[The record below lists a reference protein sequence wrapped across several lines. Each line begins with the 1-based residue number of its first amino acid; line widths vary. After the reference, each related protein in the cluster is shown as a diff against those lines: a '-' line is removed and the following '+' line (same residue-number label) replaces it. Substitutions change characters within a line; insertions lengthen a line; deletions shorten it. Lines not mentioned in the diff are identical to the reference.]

1 MGIFRVLAIKT
12 RTHAEV
18 AVPAPE
24 PATETAG
31 DRLRR
36 AIKAAGTVQFIADRS
51 GVPKGTINV
60 YLAGGEMKFSNAIAL
75 AAATGVTLDW
85 LATGAGPMKP
95 GEPAN
100 PQETAPQRPISLWR
114 DTNMDSLI
122 TAYSAAV
129 QALLAAGKDETDPP
143 SVMRLTAIMY
153 DQLTGD
159 ADK

>member
-1 MGIFRVLAIKT
+1 MIVKSDGPPEVDAPALVSDENSELQARAERLKLAV
-12 RTHAEV
+12 AE
-18 AVPAPE
+18 
-24 PATETAG
+24 
-31 DRLRR
+31 
-36 AIKAAGTVQFIADRS
+36 
-51 GVPKGTINV
+51 
-60 YLAGGEMKFSNAIAL
+60 AGGPTAVARQVQMHLGTLNNYLGGRDMKASALVAL
-75 AAATGVTLDW
+75 ARGTGVTLEW
-85 LATGAGPMKP
+85 LASGTGPMKP

-153 DQLTGD
+153 DQLTGA

>member
-1 MGIFRVLAIKT
+1 M
-12 RTHAEV
+12 AENG
-18 AVPAPE
+18 AQAD
-24 PATETAG
+24 TEEEA
-31 DRLRR
+31 LVSE
-36 AIKAAGTVQFIADRS
+36 ANWEVSERS
-51 GVPKGTINV
+51 KR
-60 YLAGGEMKFSNAIAL
+60 L
-75 AAATGVTLDW
+75 AAAVKGAGGAAAVAKAINMPVTNIFRYMRGRDMKAEALVALARGTGVTLEW
-85 LATGAGPMKP
+85 LATGTGPMTA
-95 GEPAN
+95 GEPAS

-153 DQLTGD
+153 DQLTGA